1 MGYNAKAY
9 GKVNPRNGV
18 WPGKVRKLWGVWGNR
33 VVRWMGGWG
42 RHGEKRLV
50 EKRLEEWRT
59 EERQPGEEEH
69 VEVGQQCIVNE
80 MQVLVG
86 NGWEHV

>member
-1 MGYNAKAY
+1 MD
-9 GKVNPRNGV
+9 
-18 WPGKVRKLWGVWGNR
+18 
-33 VVRWMGGWG
+33 GWVG
-42 RHGEKRLV
+42 RIGEAAGEKRP
-50 EKRLEEWRT
+50 EEWRT

-86 NGWEHV
+86 YGWEHV